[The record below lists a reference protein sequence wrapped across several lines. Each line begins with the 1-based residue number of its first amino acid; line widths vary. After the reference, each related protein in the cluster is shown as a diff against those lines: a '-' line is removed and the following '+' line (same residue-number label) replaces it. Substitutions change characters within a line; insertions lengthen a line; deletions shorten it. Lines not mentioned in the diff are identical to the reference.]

1 MSVTAGNKNLVL
13 VKMATLFLHI
23 WNSIMRWLC
32 PPFTRFS
39 SNTKFFLVLVKFFL
53 QFFQND
59 GQDCVQKSTAIGNFE
74 RWHCTSLSALL
85 ALFSWSRKFVMCVK
99 KLCYVCAKMQVLLVK
114 KYVVDNKQIIDFFAI
129 PHFKTS
135 GVVPDLIHDSNMI
148 QTWFLLEYSKNC
160 LFSWS

>member
-39 SNTKFFLVLVKFFL
+39 SNTFFLVLVKFFL

-85 ALFSWSRKFVMCVK
+85 ALFSWSGKFVMCVK
-99 KLCYVCAKMQVLLVK
+99 KLYYVCAKMQVLLVK
-114 KYVVDNKQIIDFFAI
+114 KYVVDNKQIIDSFLPFRISRPPASFLTWFMI
-129 PHFKTS
+129 QMWIKR
-135 GVVPDLIHDSNMI
+135 DSNVII
-148 QTWFLLEYSKNC
+148 QTWFKGE
-160 LFSWS
+160 